1 MIATRSIALRLAAL
15 FAAAALGVF
24 TLIGIALHRVFDQA
38 IEAHQFEELDTKFRD
53 IEYIIKRVRTP
64 EQWARIHLKLDALTP
79 PDGSTR
85 YWIWS
90 DDPNVQYGTSRAEIA
105 SMSGGSRSG
114 NDAGR
119 GQATIERHEAPI
131 VTRNEYFPA
140 DANHPALRFMVG
152 IDSTPF
158 LHTEREFE
166 QALIAWS
173 TLGVIL
179 VAVLGYWAARFG
191 LLPLQRISRDA
202 QQIGVKHRSR
212 RLDTMR
218 LPSELSDLGLSFN
231 GALDRLEGAYQKLE
245 AFNADVTHEL
255 RTPLA
260 NLIGQTQVAL
270 SRERSAAELEETLR
284 SNLEELERL
293 RSIISDMLF
302 LARADQGEKAMSLVS
317 ASLAEEVHKTVE
329 FLDLITDEAGVT
341 VRVEGDANAP
351 VERSLLRRA
360 ITNLLHNAIRH
371 TRSHDEIVVRLSE
384 TEADAQIAISNP
396 GPEIPREHIGRIF
409 DRFYR
414 VDSAR
419 PNSGENHGLGL
430 SIVKAVA
437 SMHAGTVFASS
448 GSGMT
453 TVGFTVARTAAAAR

>member
-1 MIATRSIALRLAAL
+1 MPTRSIAIRLAAL

-24 TLIGIALHRVFDQA
+24 TLIGVALHRVFDQA
-38 IEAHQFEELDTKFRD
+38 IDAHQLEQLDTKFQD
-53 IEYIIKRVRTP
+53 IEYIIKRIRTP
-64 EQWARIHLKLDALTP
+64 DQWARIHAKLDALTP

-90 DDPNVQYGTSRAEIA
+90 DDPTVQYGASRAEIA
-105 SMSGGSRSG
+105 SISGSES
-114 NDAGR
+114 GR
-119 GQATIERHEAPI
+119 GHATIEQHEAPI
-131 VTRNEYFPA
+131 MTRNEYFPA
-140 DANHPALRFMVG
+140 DGVRPALRFMVG
-152 IDSTPF
+152 IDSEPF
-158 LHTEREFE
+158 VRTEREFE

-173 TLGVIL
+173 ALGVVL
-179 VAVLGYWAARFG
+179 VAVLGYWTARFG
-191 LLPLQRISRDA
+191 LLPLQRISSDA
-202 QQIGVKHRSR
+202 QQIDATNLSQ
-212 RLDTMR
+212 RLDTAA

-231 GALDRLEGAYQKLE
+231 GALQRLESAYQKLE

-270 SRERSAAELEETLR
+270 SRERSASELEETLQ

-302 LARADQGEKAMSLVS
+302 LARADQGEKAMSLAP
-317 ASLAEEVHKTVE
+317 ASLSEEVQKTVE

-341 VRVEGDANAP
+341 VRIEGNAHAP
-351 VERSLLRRA
+351 IERSLLRRA

-371 TRSHDEIVVRLSE
+371 TRSHDEIIVRLSE
-384 TEADAQIAISNP
+384 TESDASIAISNP
-396 GPEIPREHIGRIF
+396 GPEIPREHLGRIF

-414 VDSAR
+414 IDSAR

-448 GSGMT
+448 HDGIT
-453 TVGFTVARTAAAAR
+453 TVGFTVARSAAPLR

>member
-1 MIATRSIALRLAAL
+1 MLPTRSIALRLAAL

-24 TLIGIALHRVFDQA
+24 TLIGIELHRVFDQA
-38 IEAHQFEELDTKFRD
+38 IDAHQREELDTKFRD
-53 IEYIIKRVRTP
+53 IEYIIKRLKTP
-64 EQWARIHLKLDALTP
+64 EQWARIHAKLDALTP
-79 PDGSTR
+79 ADGSTR

-90 DDPNVQYGTSRAEIA
+90 DDPMIQYGASRAEIA
-105 SMSGGSRSG
+105 SVSGGAS
-114 NDAGR
+114 GR
-119 GQATIERHEAPI
+119 GEVTIEQHAWPMM
-131 VTRNEYFPA
+131 TRSEYFPS
-140 DANHPALRFMVG
+140 DGIHPALRFMVG
-152 IDSTPF
+152 IDSAPF
-158 LHTEREFE
+158 VHTERQFE
-166 QALIAWS
+166 KALIAWS
-173 TLGVIL
+173 ALGVAL
-179 VAVLGYWAARFG
+179 VAVLGFWAARLG
-191 LLPLQRISRDA
+191 LMPLQRISREA
-202 QQIGVKHRSR
+202 QQIDATKIAQ
-212 RLDTMR
+212 RLDTGS
-218 LPSELSDLGLSFN
+218 LPSELSDLGRSFN
-231 GALDRLEGAYQKLE
+231 GALDRLESAYEKLG

-270 SRERSAAELEETLR
+270 SRERDRSELEETLQ

-302 LARADQGEKAMSLVS
+302 LARADQGEKAMSLAP
-317 ASLAEEVHKTVE
+317 ASLTEEVEKTVE

-341 VRVEGDANAP
+341 VRIEGTAHAP
-351 VERSLLRRA
+351 IERSLLRRA

-384 TEADAQIAISNP
+384 TDSDASIAISNP
-396 GPEIPREHIGRIF
+396 GPEIPHEHLGRIF

-414 VDSAR
+414 IDSAR

-448 GSGMT
+448 HDGVT
-453 TVGFTVARTAAAAR
+453 TVGFTVARGRSLLAT